1 MRGHVDNEVGERGRV
16 LTAQTRTCLDFL
28 RANRTVN
35 QASVARLCKCFTSAG
50 QLILLA
56 PSPGGAS
63 VLHAPGGRSSSRRR
77 QAVQVF
83 YKRQAV
89 DPPRAVVR
97 QCKVLQA
104 PGSQST
110 DRSPSVPVQ
119 TPGSFRLVP
128 FPSPLNFGGSVLV
141 RQICRK

>member
-63 VLHAPGGRSSSRRR
+63 VLHAPGGRSVGKSCAHACHVTEALVAYLR
-77 QAVQVF
+77 Q
-83 YKRQAV
+83 
-89 DPPRAVVR
+89 
-97 QCKVLQA
+97 
-104 PGSQST
+104 
-110 DRSPSVPVQ
+110 
-119 TPGSFRLVP
+119 
-128 FPSPLNFGGSVLV
+128 
-141 RQICRK
+141 